1 MVRLNDDLPRLLPV
15 NRFHNPAAIKSPC
28 PQLDRGFE
36 HQPQI
41 CFRKPSI
48 QHAIQD
54 VATQFQF
61 EAPPIRRI
69 LHGYVSGLDSLCL
82 AATFRIIQLVATDVT
97 CVGQCGDPYSLDDAA
112 GVDGETANGKLKTYR
127 HWGGDKGHGRMVA
140 ANRTC
145 TYNSEQVTQRP
156 EEILT

>member
-1 MVRLNDDLPRLLPV
+1 MVRLNDDLPRLLLV
-15 NRFHNPAAIKSPC
+15 NRFNNPAAIKSPC

-69 LHGYVSGLDSLCL
+69 LHGSVSGFGSHCL
-82 AATFRIIQLVATDVT
+82 VAVLLIIQLVATDVT
-97 CVGQCGDPYSLDDAA
+97 CVGQFGDPYSPACAA
-112 GVDGETANGKLKTYR
+112 GLDAEGPL
-127 HWGGDKGHGRMVA
+127 
-140 ANRTC
+140 NRLH
-145 TYNSEQVTQRP
+145 SKH
-156 EEILT
+156 